1 MSYNL
6 QPGVCLAQSQTSLL
20 LSIPAPRSSFHQGW
34 FPLCRTGWTRLH
46 FWPFA
51 FPSFKKSRIVLLG
64 LKGGIS
70 PRLGCVLPFSSC
82 SVALSFPSVDIR
94 RQHLSP
100 HAHKPLNSGSFLYLF
115 GIIYSLF
122 DSFNKPHSGYM
133 LLAARCFFFCVA
145 PFSGDIWVGMMNL
158 SLYTSRVQIKYKLVC
173 IKSERTVFSVLFYS
187 LVQLAKLL
195 LFSIFPF
202 SIFIIIIILCVFC
215 VIFGCMTEQFPF
227 ADLYLILSCLVL
239 FAAIK
244 PLIWSSV
251 HRMHQMFL
259 MLLFSCSSHQL

>member
-20 LSIPAPRSSFHQGW
+20 LSIPVPRSSFHQGW
-34 FPLCRTGWTRLH
+34 FPLCRAGWTRLH

-51 FPSFKKSRIVLLG
+51 FLSFKKSRIVLLG

-173 IKSERTVFSVLFYS
+173 IKSERTVFFLCCFTVWSNLPNSSFSPFFLSQSLLLLLFYVSFVWFLAAWQNNFLLQIFILYYLVLFY
-187 LVQLAKLL
+187 LQLLN
-195 LFSIFPF
+195 
-202 SIFIIIIILCVFC
+202 
-215 VIFGCMTEQFPF
+215 
-227 ADLYLILSCLVL
+227 
-239 FAAIK
+239 
-244 PLIWSSV
+244 
-251 HRMHQMFL
+251 H
-259 MLLFSCSSHQL
+259 